1 MRNPPKIKI
10 GQVKQVLDG
19 KAERWYIDSSG
30 SALYPTVCC
39 DCSLVHIE
47 QLTPRDGY
55 ISVKVWRD
63 DVLTDAL
70 RKKKRKRT
78 RKKGQ

>member
-1 MRNPPKIKI
+1 MLQPPKIKVK
-10 GQVKQVLDG
+10 QVKQVIDG
-19 KAERWYIDSSG
+19 KTERWYLDKSG

-55 ISVKVWRD
+55 IAVKVWRD
-63 DVLTDAL
+63 DAMTDAL
-70 RKKKRKRT
+70 RKKHART
-78 RKKGQ
+78 RKHKRA